1 MVWYN
6 TNTMERFLHRIPK
19 IGISFLVLTLM
30 VTWFVARAS
39 PQAERLR
46 VVLDVDYPPFTHI
59 DEKGNFVGISVDF
72 WKRFEEKTGVQ
83 VALVPM
89 EWNMAH
95 RVMLRKEAEV
105 IDTIFYTPERDQYLD
120 YTRPL
125 FPITSSIYYHKNLSV
140 TSFQDLTPH
149 IVGVKEKDALV
160 DIALRENPS
169 IHCRF
174 YKNYADIVDAAKRG
188 EIQVFLMDDPPANYH
203 LVRAGLLYEF
213 SRVPIPV
220 SNFLYLATWEGN
232 QKVLTILNE
241 GLDRFTEDEL
251 RALVRRYL
259 VEVEQLPPWLWKAV
273 ALSVAAFL
281 LLFLILFFFNR
292 FLKKKVT
299 QATRE
304 LTLKTREREEAEQ
317 KLFKTIEVFSDL
329 PFLEMREE
337 EFLSRILDL
346 ALEVIPKARYGSVL
360 LIKDDKGK
368 LITVRGHDAKLAGFT
383 FEQKDLLTIEET
395 QVRKDILD
403 PHRYFTSRKNYQ
415 QLLALS
421 KPVAE
426 SLVMPLYWEGK
437 LFGQLNVDI
446 PQESEERFTETDV
459 ETMNNFARICEAFH
473 ALRVYA
479 RKEETFLEKLLS
491 VLMKALEYH
500 DRYTRG
506 HSETSAFYALQIAHR
521 LHLGPEATKKLY
533 WATFIHDVGKIFIPQ
548 EILSKPDKLSEEEYR
563 LIKLHPLK
571 SEELIRGVEG
581 LEDIATIIR
590 HHHERWDGTGYPDGL
605 RGEEI
610 PLPSRIIAVVDA
622 FEAMTSDRPYRRAL
636 GIDEAIT
643 ELRRAGGTQFDPVIA
658 KIMATILEEELE
670 KSRK

>member
-1 MVWYN
+1 
-6 TNTMERFLHRIPK
+6 MERSIHRIPK
-19 IGISFLVLTLM
+19 IGISFLILTLM
-30 VTWFVARAS
+30 VTWLISRAS
-39 PQAERLR
+39 PQVERLR

-83 VALVPM
+83 VALIPM

-125 FPITSSIYYHKNLSV
+125 FPITSSIYYRKNLII
-140 TSFQDLTPH
+140 TSFRDLTPH

-174 YKNYADIVDAAKRG
+174 YKTYADIVEAAKNG

-203 LVRAGLLYEF
+203 LVRVGLLYEF
-213 SRVPIPV
+213 ARIPIPV

-241 GLDRFTEDEL
+241 GLNRFTEEEL
-251 RALVRRYL
+251 RVLARRYL
-259 VEVEQLPPWLWKAV
+259 VEVEQLPPWLWEAV
-273 ALSVAAFL
+273 ALSVTAFILIFLIL
-281 LLFLILFFFNR
+281 LLFNR
-292 FLKKKVT
+292 LLKKKVA

-304 LTLKTREREEAEQ
+304 ITLRTREREEAEK

-360 LIKDDKGK
+360 LKEANKGK
-368 LITVRGHDAKLAGFT
+368 LVAIRGHDEKLLGFT
-383 FEQKDLLTIEET
+383 FEEQDFVTSGET
-395 QVRKDILD
+395 KIIADILN
-403 PHRYFTSRKNYQ
+403 PQRSFTSPQDFQR
-415 QLLALS
+415 LIALS

-426 SLVMPLYWEGK
+426 TLITPLWWEGRV
-437 LFGQLNVDI
+437 FGQINLDI
-446 PQESEERFTETDV
+446 PQESEERFTDTDV

-506 HSETSAFYALQIAHR
+506 HSETSAFYALQIAYR

-533 WATFIHDVGKIFIPQ
+533 WATFVHDVGKIFIPQ

-563 LIKLHPLK
+563 LVKLHPLK

-581 LEDIATIIR
+581 LEDIAIIIR

-643 ELRRAGGTQFDPVIA
+643 ELRRTGGTQFDPIIA
-658 KIMATILEEELE
+658 EIMATILEEELE